1 MLDIYILHSFGV
13 TSMMGVYPF
22 STHKIRNELE
32 NRFEDIN
39 GVTEAIDQ
47 TCGLVR
53 SQLLHDRTGAIT
65 VIA

>member
-1 MLDIYILHSFGV
+1 
-13 TSMMGVYPF
+13 MMGVYPF